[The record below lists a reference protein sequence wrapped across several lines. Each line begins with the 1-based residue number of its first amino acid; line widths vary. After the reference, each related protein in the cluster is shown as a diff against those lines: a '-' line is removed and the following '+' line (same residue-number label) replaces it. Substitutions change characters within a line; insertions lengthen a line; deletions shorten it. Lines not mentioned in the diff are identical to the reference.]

1 MLWIAGSIAFVL
13 FGAVVMCILIIGRR
27 ADDRIELSKL
37 IDPSIRLP
45 SSAEDKV
52 RIVLEGFKNQIPV
65 SGLRKREGISPALDY
80 SWAKGF
86 IDPGDA
92 RLNRGSLRNAT
103 QSGAKELGERMT

>member
-13 FGAVVMCILIIGRR
+13 FGAVVMCILIIGGR

-52 RIVLEGFKNQIPV
+52 RIVLEGFQNQIPV
-65 SGLRKREGISPALDY
+65 SDLRKREGISPALDY

-92 RLNRGSLRNAT
+92 RLNRDSLRNAP